1 MTSNIL
7 ASLEAKI
14 AESATP
20 ESEAEPEEVEPE
32 SEEAPDA
39 AEDLAEHVTAK
50 ADTDEKS
57 PDDDTHKAGLRQA
70 DYTRKTQALAE
81 EKKALHAQVA
91 QERADF
97 QAKEEEFQEVVE
109 WLEGLKDVETMEFE
123 LSRYYPEAVAALR
136 DKWILESQEEAE
148 LTERERAAIRR
159 AKDAEIKLRA
169 REQDAARNQKV
180 AAKQANGQKTAQ
192 LRVQFQGWLDEV
204 ITPAGLDDDED
215 TRAMIRERLIA
226 GYKEVWTKET
236 FAKAAADV
244 AKRLK
249 REAKATPTP
258 TEAKLPP
265 SAKGTGHKAPPDVEK
280 VRRPQIKKHSEE
292 YFRDLR
298 AKYGVQ

>member
-148 LTERERAAIRR
+148 LTERERAAIRT
-159 AKDAEIKLRA
+159 LR
-169 REQDAARNQKV
+169 
-180 AAKQANGQKTAQ
+180 
-192 LRVQFQGWLDEV
+192 W
-204 ITPAGLDDDED
+204 
-215 TRAMIRERLIA
+215 
-226 GYKEVWTKET
+226 
-236 FAKAAADV
+236 
-244 AKRLK
+244 
-249 REAKATPTP
+249 
-258 TEAKLPP
+258 
-265 SAKGTGHKAPPDVEK
+265 
-280 VRRPQIKKHSEE
+280 
-292 YFRDLR
+292 
-298 AKYGVQ
+298 